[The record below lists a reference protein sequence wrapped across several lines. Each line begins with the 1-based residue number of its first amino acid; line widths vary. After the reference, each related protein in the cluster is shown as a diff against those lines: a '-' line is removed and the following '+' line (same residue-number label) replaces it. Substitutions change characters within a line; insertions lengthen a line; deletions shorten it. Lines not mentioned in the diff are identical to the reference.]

1 MVSKA
6 REEWE
11 IEVSSRGGM
20 NQTSSL
26 ADTHTLVAA
35 VGLGKNL
42 KGGMAPMIPR
52 PGPGVQMSSVSPGVG
67 GPQIGKLPSSIKTNI
82 KSAAQLHPY
91 R

>member
-1 MVSKA
+1 
-6 REEWE
+6 
-11 IEVSSRGGM
+11 M

-42 KGGMAPMIPR
+42 KGGMVPMIPR
-52 PGPGVQMSSVSPGVG
+52 PGPGGVQMSSVSPGVS

-82 KSAAQLHPY
+82 KSASQLHPY
-91 R
+91 LK